1 MRSLKYFNSVY
12 LQLAL
17 ESARLLQT
25 ERRHTQQCLQPGRF
39 IQVWSH
45 YVEIG
50 VHQMLNPQL
59 VYSEYQFVFF
69 TFESDLVCTDVV
81 AHSSE
86 DVMQTK
92 IHKSAIMVGQRR
104 YILQRR
110 LWTLSIDSVVCI
122 LYFET
127 AISPLFPGIHLTYL
141 TASAV

>member
-1 MRSLKYFNSVY
+1 
-12 LQLAL
+12 
-17 ESARLLQT
+17 
-25 ERRHTQQCLQPGRF
+25 
-39 IQVWSH
+39 
-45 YVEIG
+45 
-50 VHQMLNPQL
+50 MLNPQL

-110 LWTLSIDSVVCI
+110 L
-122 LYFET
+122 
-127 AISPLFPGIHLTYL
+127 
-141 TASAV
+141 